1 MEQQDQAKKP
11 RGFAAMT
18 PERRR
23 EVASAAGKAAHAQGR
38 APEFTPE
45 QARAAGR
52 KGGEAV
58 SIDREHMREIGRR
71 GGEKTSADPAHMIE
85 IGRAGGNAAHAN
97 GTAHKWTAEEARAA
111 RRKVGSE
118 RKAET
123 SQRRK
128 AGS

>member
-1 MEQQDQAKKP
+1 MALQDQAKKP

-58 SIDREHMREIGRR
+58 SADREHMRAIGRR
-71 GGEKTSADPAHMIE
+71 GGERTSADPAHMAE

-97 GTAHKWTAEEARAA
+97 GAAHQWTAEEARAA
-111 RRKVGSE
+111 RRKVGGK
-118 RKAET
+118 RKTEALQSRNAE
-123 SQRRK
+123 S
-128 AGS
+128 